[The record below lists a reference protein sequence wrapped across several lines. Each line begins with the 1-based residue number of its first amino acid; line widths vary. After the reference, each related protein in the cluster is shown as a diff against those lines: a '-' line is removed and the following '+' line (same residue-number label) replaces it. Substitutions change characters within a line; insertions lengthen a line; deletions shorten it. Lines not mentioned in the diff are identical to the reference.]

1 MPVQLRPCHSKP
13 TRPSPSHPEAA
24 ASGSQLGGVRRG
36 ASGARQLDDLV
47 HGRSGGTLAG
57 GNATTPGGQ
66 RIYSDLAITTALTLR
81 AVFRLPLR
89 QTEGLVGSIVQLLGV
104 ELAVPDHSTLSRRAK
119 TVGLPAVPASSGR
132 AVELL
137 VDSTGVKLCGPG
149 EWLVEKHGVQRRRAW
164 KKLHIGL
171 DAASGRVV
179 AATLTDHDV
188 DDGSQ
193 VGALLDQVEEPL
205 ACFIAD
211 GAYDQTG
218 VTAAVAGHT
227 PDAAVVVQPRS
238 TAVPSANVETYLT
251 QRLGT
256 SSTSPSTDAWPGKI
270 FPVQRPRLGRG
281 VLQPL
286 ETRHRRRLRFR
297 TEDRRTTE
305 IAIAVRILNHMLD
318 LGRRPHRVIR
328 TPGKG
333 FRRLKSPRCN
343 KVPLRH
349 TRRQVRFQLRSALQ
363 CQPRLRNG
371 YGGLTH
377 IRSTP
382 P

>member
-1 MPVQLRPCHSKP
+1 MPFKANASRRHHIPRQRHRVRNWAAYDAGLRARGSLTVWFTQEAVERWRAE
-13 TRPSPSHPEAA
+13 TR
-24 ASGSQLGGVRRG
+24 
-36 ASGARQLDDLV
+36 
-47 HGRSGGTLAG
+47 
-57 GNATTPGGQ
+57 TTPGGQ
-66 RIYSDLAITTALTLR
+66 RTYSDLAITTALTLR

-89 QTEGLVGSIVQLLGV
+89 QTEGLVGSIVQLLDV

-119 TVGLPAVPASSGR
+119 TLGLPAVPASSGG

-149 EWLVEKHGVQRRRAW
+149 EWLVEKHGAQRRRAW

-227 PDAAVVVQPRS
+227 PDAAVVVPPRS
-238 TAVPSANVETYLT
+238 TAVPSANVETNPT
-251 QRLGT
+251 QRDRHLQHIAEHGRMAWQK
-256 SSTSPSTDAWPGKI
+256 SSRYNVRALVEAFFSRWK
-270 FPVQRPRLGRG
+270 RLIGDG
-281 VLQPL
+281 
-286 ETRHRRRLRFR
+286 LRFR
-297 TEDRRTTE
+297 TEDRRNTE
-305 IAIAVRILNHMLD
+305 IAIAVQILNHMLD
-318 LGRRPHRVIR
+318 LGRPD
-328 TPGKG
+328 
-333 FRRLKSPRCN
+333 S
-343 KVPLRH
+343 
-349 TRRQVRFQLRSALQ
+349 VRI
-363 CQPRLRNG
+363 P
-371 YGGLTH
+371 
-377 IRSTP
+377 
-382 P
+382 